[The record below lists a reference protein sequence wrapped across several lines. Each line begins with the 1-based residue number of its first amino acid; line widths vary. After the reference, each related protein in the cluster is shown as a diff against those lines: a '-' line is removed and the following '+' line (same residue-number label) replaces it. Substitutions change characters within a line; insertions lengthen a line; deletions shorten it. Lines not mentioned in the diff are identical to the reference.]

1 MSRLLVT
8 DLVELLEG
16 TPLELHRART
26 RGYVLYNRYSGDP
39 VFAATNL
46 YEIRERITL
55 LLGI

>member
-1 MSRLLVT
+1 MPRMLVT

-16 TPLELHRART
+16 TPLELFRAT
-26 RGYVLYNRYSGDP
+26 SRGYVLHNRYSGDP